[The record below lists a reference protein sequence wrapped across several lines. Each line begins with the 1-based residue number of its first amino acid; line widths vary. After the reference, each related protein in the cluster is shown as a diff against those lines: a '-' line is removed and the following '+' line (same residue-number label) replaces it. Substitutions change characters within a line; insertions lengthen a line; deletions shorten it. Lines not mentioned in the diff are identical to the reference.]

1 MVIEVPTST
10 EGALGLMLS
19 EVNVGLTKN
28 PLQAAPIAAATST
41 PKASVKGSLF
51 PANLRLVVI
60 SNRLE

>member
-1 MVIEVPTST
+1 MV
-10 EGALGLMLS
+10 S
-19 EVNVGLTKN
+19 EVNVGSTKN

-51 PANLRLVVI
+51 PVNLRLVVI